1 MRSLYPETLPELG
14 AVIEIR
20 AGTWAAAVVVGIGA
34 VALTPL
40 LTRRRIARLDLPS
53 TLRVVE

>member
-14 AVIEIR
+14 AVIEVR
-20 AGTWAAAVVVGIGA
+20 EGTWLAAAVVGILA
-34 VALTPL
+34 VALAPL
-40 LTRRRIARLDLPS
+40 LTRRRIARLDVPS